1 MVYNKS
7 MEDLKSIRVIN
18 NNNNFTKFE
27 VLTNTRELIVLLPYT
42 IVNIDNIRDR
52 YYYEDTII
60 NKINKLG
67 IYTDKYLYKDW
78 QYQRG

>member
-1 MVYNKS
+1 

-27 VLTNTRELIVLLPYT
+27 VITSNRKLILLLPYT
-42 IVNIDNIRDR
+42 VIQIDSINNK
-52 YYYEDTII
+52 YYYKDSII
-60 NKINKLG
+60 SKINKLG

-78 QYQRG
+78 QY

>member
-1 MVYNKS
+1 

-27 VLTNTRELIVLLPYT
+27 VITSNRKLILLLPYT
-42 IVNIDNIRDR
+42 IIQTDGINNKYHYQDS
-52 YYYEDTII
+52 II
-60 NKINKLG
+60 NKINKLS

-78 QYQRG
+78 QY

>member
-27 VLTNTRELIVLLPYT
+27 VITSNRKLILLLPYT
-42 IVNIDNIRDR
+42 IIQIDSINNK
-52 YYYEDTII
+52 YYYKDSII
-60 NKINKLG
+60 SKINKLG

-78 QYQRG
+78 QY

>member
-1 MVYNKS
+1 

-27 VLTNTRELIVLLPYT
+27 VITSNRKLILLLPYT
-42 IVNIDNIRDR
+42 VIQIDSINNK
-52 YYYEDTII
+52 YYYKDSII
-60 NKINKLG
+60 DKINKLG

-78 QYQRG
+78 QY

>member
-18 NNNNFTKFE
+18 NNNNFTKFK
-27 VLTNTRELIVLLPYT
+27 VLTNARELIVLLPYT

-52 YYYEDTII
+52 YYYENTII

-67 IYTDKYLYKDW
+67 IYTDKYLYKD
-78 QYQRG
+78 

>member
-1 MVYNKS
+1 

-27 VLTNTRELIVLLPYT
+27 VITSNRRLILLLPYT
-42 IVNIDNIRDR
+42 VIKIDEYRNK
-52 YYYEDTII
+52 YYYKDSII

-78 QYQRG
+78 QY

>member
-1 MVYNKS
+1 

-27 VLTNTRELIVLLPYT
+27 VITSNRKLILLLPYT
-42 IVNIDNIRDR
+42 VIQVDSINNK
-52 YYYEDTII
+52 YYYKDSII
-60 NKINKLG
+60 SKINKLS

-78 QYQRG
+78 

>member
-67 IYTDKYLYKDW
+67 IYTDKYLYKD
-78 QYQRG
+78 

>member
-27 VLTNTRELIVLLPYT
+27 VITSNRKLILLLPYT
-42 IVNIDNIRDR
+42 IIQIDSINNKYCYKDS
-52 YYYEDTII
+52 II

-78 QYQRG
+78 QY